1 MSVTINFTSPAS
13 PPNNI
18 AQFRVER
25 SVRSASGTITAVN
38 NVTKI
43 ATVTFAVIPADGTLA
58 GDQVMVGSLLYTVLT
73 NTNSTITFVATTNL
87 STISISSTFVTL
99 NDLAEFGS
107 FETIGTVVPT
117 LPFQAYEVHQFVDS
131 TGSIFDFYR
140 IKSID
145 TAGGVSI
152 NPLTSPFRPGQVV
165 TLSVDDRRLTP
176 KDQLK
181 GIVGGSIVFEVEV
194 IMGGRRQDPVG
205 NVVYGDIFIPAS
217 LSQGGHFT
225 LLETVTFTR
234 IGLARYKATWT
245 VPASFQGNALIPN
258 DNYVISYKANF
269 FGLINAAPNNYTE
282 FDSEYFGIDRLDGPI
297 MGRFPAYATVD
308 DLRMNFFQIDAYLP
322 EGINRTDVEA
332 RNKVLQYH
340 LERAS
345 EKLNGELNLHQ
356 IRGNSSERREYV
368 AIRAVYTIML
378 ASRGQSGSA
387 VSEGMLEHWRNRAN
401 KIMEQFKREGVAQS
415 LPMGRG

>member
-25 SVRSASGTITAVN
+25 SVRTASGTVTAIN

-43 ATVTFAVIPADGTLA
+43 TTVTFTSPPADGSLA
-58 GDQVMVGSLLYTVLT
+58 GDQMLIGSLVYTILT
-73 NTNSTITFVATTNL
+73 NNSSTITFVATADL
-87 STISISSTFVTL
+87 STISISSAFVVL
-99 NDLAEFGS
+99 NDLAEFGT
-107 FETIGTVVPT
+107 FETMGIVTPT

-140 IKSID
+140 IKTID
-145 TAGGVSI
+145 SLGNPSV
-152 NPLTSPFRPGQVV
+152 NPLTAPFRPGQVV

-181 GIVGGSIVFEVEV
+181 GIVGGTIVFEVEV

-205 NVVYGDIFIPAS
+205 NVVYADVFIPAS
-217 LSQGGHFT
+217 LAQGGHFT
-225 LLETVTFTR
+225 LLDTITFSR
-234 IGLARYKATWT
+234 IGLARYKANWT
-245 VPASFQGNALIPN
+245 VPGTFQGQALIPN

-282 FDSEYFGIDRLDGPI
+282 FDSEYFAIDRLDGPI
-297 MGRFPAYATVD
+297 MGRFPAYATID

-322 EGINRTDVEA
+322 EGVNKTDTEA

-368 AIRAVYTIML
+368 AIRAIYTIML
-378 ASRGQSGSA
+378 ASRGQTGSA
-387 VSEGMLEHWRNRAN
+387 VSDGMLEHWRNRAN
-401 KIMEQFKREGVAQS
+401 KILEQFKREGVAQGVP
-415 LPMGRG
+415 LGRG